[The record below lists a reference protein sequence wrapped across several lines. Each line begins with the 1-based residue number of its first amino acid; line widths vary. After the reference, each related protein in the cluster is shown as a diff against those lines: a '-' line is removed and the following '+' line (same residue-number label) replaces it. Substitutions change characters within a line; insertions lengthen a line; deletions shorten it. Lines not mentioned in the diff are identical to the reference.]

1 MTGMVLAPRTLE
13 FKEAVRLVLA
23 GKEKP
28 RRAALAAARITF
40 RKKHSTSIKEL

>member
-1 MTGMVLAPRTLE
+1 MVLAPRTLE
-13 FKEAVRLVLA
+13 FKDEAVQLVLA

-40 RKKHSTSIKEL
+40 RKKLSTSIKEL